1 MLSSYNSKPL
11 GAVLIEDEAVS
22 RETLHNYLA
31 KYCPNVEILA
41 HAENI
46 QEGAEMIKKHQP
58 NLVFLDVEMPYGNGF
73 DLLENLPKI
82 DFEVV
87 FVTAFSQ
94 YALKAINMSAAY
106 YLLKPI
112 EIDELIASVEKVS
125 VAIEQKNRLPIGEI
139 LKSNL
144 QTTDNQLKK
153 IVLPEMDGFEV
164 VQLKD
169 IIYCAANDNLTDFF
183 LEDGQKKTVCKTLKH
198 FDELLVESGFLRIHK
213 STLVNI
219 NHIKGYKKG
228 KGGYAVMNSGKELE
242 IALRRKAEFMSVFNR

>member
-125 VAIEQKNRLPIGEI
+125 VAIEQKN
-139 LKSNL
+139 
-144 QTTDNQLKK
+144 
-153 IVLPEMDGFEV
+153 
-164 VQLKD
+164 
-169 IIYCAANDNLTDFF
+169 
-183 LEDGQKKTVCKTLKH
+183 
-198 FDELLVESGFLRIHK
+198 
-213 STLVNI
+213 
-219 NHIKGYKKG
+219 
-228 KGGYAVMNSGKELE
+228 
-242 IALRRKAEFMSVFNR
+242 